1 MGSKLAPL
9 LSAYCLIALFE
20 LEENIF
26 FAPSIKLLEN
36 AVCQKHY
43 AVLDPNQVP
52 VNEAFCKTGQIQS
65 QPSLCQRRV
74 WCVQDR
80 SRPVIPAFLTPQGL
94 IYVSFSAANGYEL
107 WKSCRRIVCKR
118 SSFNNRYVEL
128 TNHSNELRWQH
139 LILLC
144 PALAWSFSCCFLR

>member
-65 QPSLCQRRV
+65 QLAYVRGGYGVFKTAPGQS
-74 WCVQDR
+74 
-80 SRPVIPAFLTPQGL
+80 SPPFLHP
-94 IYVSFSAANGYEL
+94 
-107 WKSCRRIVCKR
+107 KD
-118 SSFNNRYVEL
+118 
-128 TNHSNELRWQH
+128 
-139 LILLC
+139 
-144 PALAWSFSCCFLR
+144 

>member
-52 VNEAFCKTGQIQS
+52 VNETFCKTGQIKS
-65 QPSLCQRRV
+65 QP
-74 WCVQDR
+74 
-80 SRPVIPAFLTPQGL
+80 FLPL
-94 IYVSFSAANGYEL
+94 KDSFMHLLVLLMGM
-107 WKSCRRIVCKR
+107 
-118 SSFNNRYVEL
+118 SFGN
-128 TNHSNELRWQH
+128 
-139 LILLC
+139 
-144 PALAWSFSCCFLR
+144 LADE